1 MIARIVTV
9 AVISLGAAIMLGAGY
24 AVGGQAGLLAVA
36 ALAAA
41 AALLTARMRIPPP
54 PRPLPP
60 RRPEQQEGPRFAA
73 YRRIESA
80 LGQAQTSR
88 RHFDYGTRPML
99 QRLFAAL
106 LSDRRRLDLARDTGA
121 AREALGEDLWPL
133 LDPARPASGDSRP
146 PGVSEQT
153 VARIVDRLEDL

>member
-1 MIARIVTV
+1 MIARVVTV

-41 AALLTARMRIPPP
+41 AALLTARLRIPPP
-54 PRPLPP
+54 PRPPP
-60 RRPEQQEGPRFAA
+60 RRREQPAGPGFAA
-73 YRRIESA
+73 YRRVEGA
-80 LGQAQTSR
+80 LGQAQISR

-99 QRLFAAL
+99 QRLLAAL
-106 LSDRRRLDLARDTGA
+106 LADRRRLDLTRDAGA
-121 AREALGEDLWPL
+121 AREALGDDLWPL
-133 LDPARPASGDSRP
+133 LDPARPASSESRP

-153 VARIVDRLEDL
+153 IARIVDRLEDL